1 MEKVEG
7 LTEMVS
13 TLSVDNTKEIATEC
27 LSKSTSAGVVYEVL
41 MKIVQNITEQIQI
54 PEQGNQ
60 VQLQLDCAKR
70 IASLLRKRS
79 QREGFLRYYY
89 FGMFQADLDRLQIE
103 FTNQQSIA
111 IRQSVASRKH
121 FARIMQVLYSQE
133 FVQQSILASQ
143 LNIEKANLSR
153 EMQKLI
159 DVGFV
164 EQRKC
169 GKYKIY
175 NLSAI
180 GRSYYDKNLLLQN
193 QLNIISPWQSIV
205 CIKVSPPEGEH
216 FYESYKP
223 LPFDAKQNNL
233 LYDMNKS
240 QNSLTAKQ
248 KFAME
253 NCI

>member
-111 IRQSVASRKH
+111 
-121 FARIMQVLYSQE
+121 
-133 FVQQSILASQ
+133 
-143 LNIEKANLSR
+143 
-153 EMQKLI
+153 
-159 DVGFV
+159 
-164 EQRKC
+164 
-169 GKYKIY
+169 
-175 NLSAI
+175 
-180 GRSYYDKNLLLQN
+180 
-193 QLNIISPWQSIV
+193 
-205 CIKVSPPEGEH
+205 
-216 FYESYKP
+216 
-223 LPFDAKQNNL
+223 
-233 LYDMNKS
+233 
-240 QNSLTAKQ
+240 
-248 KFAME
+248 
-253 NCI
+253 